1 MKRILALT
9 FVVGSMVSIQAAAPT
24 AGGGAAPSTPPRT
37 FLTDTASDLRVDQLC
52 CQEAQHKAR
61 SKDSL
66 LKTDAADMSMLLA
79 DLNIRL
85 GMEPLSALIL
95 LDKNIRNYDLEAGTT
110 QLKELIRL
118 ALGTYSA
125 IYAGGYEYEV
135 RCLMDEVLSYIGQHA
150 NPYLIAKSYTAG
162 DFPESCLPRPA

>member
-9 FVVGSMVSIQAAAPT
+9 FVVGSFVSIQA
-24 AGGGAAPSTPPRT
+24 AAPSTPPRT
-37 FLTDTASDLRVDQLC
+37 FLTNAVSNLRVDQLC
-52 CQEAQHKAR
+52 CQEAQHKAPG
-61 SKDSL
+61 KDSL
-66 LKTDAADMSMLLA
+66 LKTNTADMSMLLA

-95 LDKNIRNYDLEAGTT
+95 LRENIRKYDLEAGTT

-125 IYAGGYEYEV
+125 IYAGGYVGEA
-135 RCLMDEVLSYIGQHA
+135 RDLMDEVLSYIGQHA
-150 NPYLIAKSYTAG
+150 NNYLLAKSYTAG
-162 DFPESCLPRPA
+162 DFPESYLPRPAYA